1 MKKIILLVLAMVL
14 LVSTALAEDLSS
26 LTDEELKVLYDR
38 VACEM
43 AGRDLFSKVPD
54 DPDSELK
61 NRLYEFMSLW
71 YEQDIAGMVYYSTSD
86 WQAKQDNPQ
95 ASMYSILKNRR
106 PQYYEL
112 LSVSG
117 DPDAA
122 VRYAECNVNIDWNTG
137 KIPETYN
144 MLITMVLE
152 EDGLWHV
159 EPTSLETDKIPE
171 PTLVPELTPAP
182 EEAQD
187 ESLKMRLY
195 EFMCLWSENDIAG
208 MVKYCSS
215 EWAAQQED
223 PAMSLFGILKNRTP
237 IVYELVS
244 VSGSPADTTRSVACN
259 VEADLHTGKDYKTYE
274 YQISMVLENG
284 LWYVDPASIVANYT
298 SEPTLVPELTPAPD
312 GAAAGTAGDIID
324 AEIKNRLNEFI
335 LFWSANDCPSMVN
348 YCTSDWKSKQENPQ
362 ASLLAVLKNR
372 TAVSYKL
379 NALLKAPDNKSC
391 TASCNIEIDSN
402 IGKPHR
408 IYLYMISMVLEK
420 DGLWYVDPASLA
432 TNEIPESAPVPEQ
445 TPAPAAE
452 ITGDTILY
460 YNPEGGSKYHLD
472 PNCKTVNPKFLPL
485 QGTFRYSEVN
495 DPQYQELRTCHICLA
510 PERPSGDS
518 GELSPSDYTQKAW
531 AFTPEIYT
539 LIQNNPDSILNQ
551 SFCIKGMVQEVLSE
565 NPLTILINT
574 GDDGESLPVI
584 IESPDADKFHW
595 EKGCKYQIYGD
606 FVAVKDNM
614 PVLAARFSFTW

>member
-26 LTDEELKVLYDR
+26 LTDEELKALYDR

-43 AGRDLFSKVPD
+43 ADRDLFSKVPD
-54 DPDSELK
+54 DPDREIK
-61 NRLYEFMSLW
+61 NRLYEFMCLW
-71 YEQDIAGMVYYSTSD
+71 SENDIAGMVYYSTSD

-95 ASMYSILKNRR
+95 ASMYSILKNRK
-106 PQYYEL
+106 PLSYEYI
-112 LSVSG
+112 SVSG
-117 DPDAA
+117 DPEAS
-122 VRYAECNVNIDWNTG
+122 VRVAECKINIDWNTG
-137 KIPETYN
+137 KMPETYCMN
-144 MLITMVLE
+144 VTMVLE
-152 EDGLWHV
+152 EDGRWHV
-159 EPTSLETDKIPE
+159 DPTSLETDEIP
-171 PTLVPELTPAP
+171 
-182 EEAQD
+182 
-187 ESLKMRLY
+187 
-195 EFMCLWSENDIAG
+195 
-208 MVKYCSS
+208 
-215 EWAAQQED
+215 
-223 PAMSLFGILKNRTP
+223 
-237 IVYELVS
+237 
-244 VSGSPADTTRSVACN
+244 
-259 VEADLHTGKDYKTYE
+259 
-274 YQISMVLENG
+274 
-284 LWYVDPASIVANYT
+284 
-298 SEPTLVPELTPAPD
+298 EPTLVPELTPAPD
-312 GAAAGTAGDIID
+312 GAAAGTAGDTVD
-324 AEIKNRLNEFI
+324 AEIKKRLNEFI
-335 LFWSANDCPSMVN
+335 FFWATNDCPSMVN

-408 IYLYMISMVLEK
+408 IYLYLISMVLED

-432 TNEIPESAPVPEQ
+432 TNEIPEPTLVPEL
-445 TPAPAAE
+445 TPAPSAE

-472 PNCKTVNPKFLPL
+472 PYCKTVNPKFLPL

-539 LIQNNPDSILNQ
+539 VIQNNPDSILNQ
-551 SFCIKGMVQEVLSE
+551 SFYIKGLVQEVLSE
-565 NPLTILINT
+565 NPLTVIINA

>member
-1 MKKIILLVLAMVL
+1 MKKIILLVMAMIL
-14 LVSTALAEDLSS
+14 LVSSALAEDLPNM
-26 LTDEELKVLYDR
+26 TDEELLILYQQVSGELANRNLAPNELD
-38 VACEM
+38 E
-43 AGRDLFSKVPD
+43 P
-54 DPDSELK
+54 LK
-61 NRLYEFMSLW
+61 NRLFEFMSLW
-71 YEQDIAGMVYYSTSD
+71 YKQDIAGMVHYSTSD
-86 WQAKQDNPQ
+86 WLAKQENPQ
-95 ASMYSILKNRR
+95 LSMSEILKGRQ
-106 PQYYEL
+106 PIQYEL
-112 LSVSG
+112 ISVSG
-117 DPDAA
+117 DPWDS
-122 VRYAECNVNIDWNTG
+122 VRFADCDITINWNTG
-137 KIPETYN
+137 KPYKKYN
-144 MLITMVLE
+144 FKITMVLE

-159 EPTSLETDKIPE
+159 DPTSLVTNELPE
-171 PTLVPELTPAP
+171 GTLMPPELTPAP

-324 AEIKNRLNEFI
+324 AEVKNRLNEFI

-372 TAVSYKL
+372 TAVTYKL

-408 IYLYMISMVLEK
+408 IYLYMISMVLED

-472 PNCKTVNPKFLPL
+472 PNCKTVNPKFIPL

-531 AFTPEIYT
+531 AFTAELYAEILKNPESNT
-539 LIQNNPDSILNQ
+539 NQ
-551 SFCIKGMVQEVLSE
+551 PFCVKGMVQEVVSE
-565 NPLTILINT
+565 NPLTVVINT

-584 IESPDADKFHW
+584 IESPDADKIHW
-595 EKGCKYQIYGD
+595 EKGCKYRIYGD
-606 FVAVKDNM
+606 FVSVKDNM
-614 PVLAARFSFTW
+614 PVLNARFSFTW

>member
-1 MKKIILLVLAMVL
+1 MKKIILLILAMVL

-26 LTDEELKVLYDR
+26 LTDEELKALYDR

-54 DPDSELK
+54 DPDSEFK

-182 EEAQD
+182 
-187 ESLKMRLY
+187 
-195 EFMCLWSENDIAG
+195 
-208 MVKYCSS
+208 
-215 EWAAQQED
+215 
-223 PAMSLFGILKNRTP
+223 
-237 IVYELVS
+237 
-244 VSGSPADTTRSVACN
+244 
-259 VEADLHTGKDYKTYE
+259 
-274 YQISMVLENG
+274 
-284 LWYVDPASIVANYT
+284 
-298 SEPTLVPELTPAPD
+298 
-312 GAAAGTAGDIID
+312 
-324 AEIKNRLNEFI
+324 
-335 LFWSANDCPSMVN
+335 
-348 YCTSDWKSKQENPQ
+348 
-362 ASLLAVLKNR
+362 
-372 TAVSYKL
+372 
-379 NALLKAPDNKSC
+379 
-391 TASCNIEIDSN
+391 
-402 IGKPHR
+402 
-408 IYLYMISMVLEK
+408 
-420 DGLWYVDPASLA
+420 
-432 TNEIPESAPVPEQ
+432 
-445 TPAPAAE
+445 AAE

-472 PNCKTVNPKFLPL
+472 PYCKTVNPKFLPL

-539 LIQNNPDSILNQ
+539 VIQNNPDSILNQ
-551 SFCIKGMVQEVLSE
+551 SFCIKGIVQEVLSE
-565 NPLTILINT
+565 NPLTVIINT

>member
-26 LTDEELKVLYDR
+26 LTDEELKALYDR

-43 AGRDLFSKVPD
+43 ADRDLFSKVPD
-54 DPDSELK
+54 DPDREIK
-61 NRLYEFMSLW
+61 NRLYEFLTLW
-71 YEQDIAGMVYYSTSD
+71 SKQDMAGMVNYCTSD
-86 WQAKQDNPQ
+86 WKAKQDDPQ
-95 ASMYSILKNRR
+95 LSLFSILKNRR
-106 PQYYEL
+106 PLSYEYI
-112 LSVSG
+112 SISG
-117 DPDAA
+117 DPEAA
-122 VRYAECNVNIDWNTG
+122 VRVAECKINIDWNTG
-137 KIPETYN
+137 KIPETYCMN
-144 MLITMVLE
+144 VTMALE

-159 EPTSLETDKIPE
+159 DPTSLETDEIPE

-298 SEPTLVPELTPAPD
+298 SEPTLVPELTPALD
-312 GAAAGTAGDIID
+312 GAAAGTAGDTID
-324 AEIKNRLNEFI
+324 AEIKKRLNEFI
-335 LFWSANDCPSMVN
+335 FFWATNDCPSMVN

-372 TAVSYKL
+372 TVVTYEL

-408 IYLYMISMVLEK
+408 IYLYLISMVLED

-472 PNCKTVNPKFLPL
+472 PNCKTVNSKFIPL
-485 QGTFRYSEVN
+485 QGTFLYSEINEQHLDLKPCQV
-495 DPQYQELRTCHICLA
+495 CGA
-510 PERPSGDS
+510 PERTEKTSTV
-518 GELSPSDYTQKAW
+518 LSPEEYTQKAW
-531 AFTPEIYT
+531 AFSPEIYT
-539 LIQNNPDSILNQ
+539 VIQNNPDSILNQ
-551 SFCIKGMVQEVLSE
+551 SFYIKGLVQEVLSE
-565 NPLTILINT
+565 NPLTVIINA

>member
-1 MKKIILLVLAMVL
+1 MKKIILLILAMVL

-26 LTDEELKVLYDR
+26 LTDEELKALYDR

-43 AGRDLFSKVPD
+43 AGRDLFSKAPD
-54 DPDSELK
+54 DPDGELK

-117 DPDAA
+117 NPDAA

-152 EDGLWHV
+152 EDGLWHID
-159 EPTSLETDKIPE
+159 PSGLATDEIPE
-171 PTLVPELTPAP
+171 ATLVPELTPVP
-182 EEAQD
+182 EGTAGD
-187 ESLKMRLY
+187 TVDADIKSRLNDFMSL
-195 EFMCLWSENDIAG
+195 WHENDIAG
-208 MVKYCSS
+208 
-215 EWAAQQED
+215 
-223 PAMSLFGILKNRTP
+223 L
-237 IVYELVS
+237 
-244 VSGSPADTTRSVACN
+244 
-259 VEADLHTGKDYKTYE
+259 
-274 YQISMVLENG
+274 
-284 LWYVDPASIVANYT
+284 ANYC
-298 SEPTLVPELTPAPD
+298 A
-312 GAAAGTAGDIID
+312 
-324 AEIKNRLNEFI
+324 
-335 LFWSANDCPSMVN
+335 
-348 YCTSDWKSKQENPQ
+348 SDWKAKQENPQ
-362 ASLLAVLKNR
+362 HSIFAILKNR
-372 TAVSYKL
+372 TAVTYKL

-432 TNEIPESAPVPEQ
+432 TNEIPEPTLVPEQ

-460 YNPEGGSKYHLD
+460 YNPEGGSQYHLD
-472 PNCKTVNPKFLPL
+472 PNCKTVNPKFIPL
-485 QGTFRYSEVN
+485 QGTFRYSDLNLDHPDLKPCQV
-495 DPQYQELRTCHICLA
+495 CGA

-539 LIQNNPDSILNQ
+539 VIQNNPDSILNQ

-565 NPLTILINT
+565 NPLTVMINT

>member
-1 MKKIILLVLAMVL
+1 MKKIILLILAMVL

-26 LTDEELKVLYDR
+26 LTDEELKALYDR

-43 AGRDLFSKVPD
+43 AGRDLFSKAPD
-54 DPDSELK
+54 DPDGELK

-284 LWYVDPASIVANYT
+284 LWYVDPAS
-298 SEPTLVPELTPAPD
+298 
-312 GAAAGTAGDIID
+312 
-324 AEIKNRLNEFI
+324 
-335 LFWSANDCPSMVN
+335 
-348 YCTSDWKSKQENPQ
+348 
-362 ASLLAVLKNR
+362 
-372 TAVSYKL
+372 
-379 NALLKAPDNKSC
+379 
-391 TASCNIEIDSN
+391 
-402 IGKPHR
+402 
-408 IYLYMISMVLEK
+408 
-420 DGLWYVDPASLA
+420 LA

-539 LIQNNPDSILNQ
+539 VIQNNPDSILNQ

>member
-26 LTDEELKVLYDR
+26 LTDEELKALYDR

-43 AGRDLFSKVPD
+43 ADRDLFSKVPD
-54 DPDSELK
+54 DPDREIK
-61 NRLYEFMSLW
+61 NRLYEFLTLW
-71 YEQDIAGMVYYSTSD
+71 SKQDMAGMVNYCTSD
-86 WQAKQDNPQ
+86 WKAKQDDPQ
-95 ASMYSILKNRR
+95 LSLFSILKNRR
-106 PQYYEL
+106 PLSYEYI
-112 LSVSG
+112 SISG
-117 DPDAA
+117 DPEAA
-122 VRYAECNVNIDWNTG
+122 VRVAECKINIDWNTG
-137 KIPETYN
+137 KIPETYCMN
-144 MLITMVLE
+144 VTMALE

-159 EPTSLETDKIPE
+159 DPTSLETDEIPE

-298 SEPTLVPELTPAPD
+298 SEPTLVPELTPALD
-312 GAAAGTAGDIID
+312 GAAAGTAGDTID
-324 AEIKNRLNEFI
+324 AEIKKRLNEFI
-335 LFWSANDCPSMVN
+335 FFWATNDCPSMVN

-372 TAVSYKL
+372 TVVTYEL

-408 IYLYMISMVLEK
+408 IYLYLISMVLED
-420 DGLWYVDPASLA
+420 DGLWYVDPVSLT
-432 TNEIPESAPVPEQ
+432 TNDNTESAPVPEQ

-472 PNCKTVNPKFLPL
+472 PYCKTVNSKFIPL
-485 QGTFRYSEVN
+485 QGAFLYSEINEQHLDLKPCQV
-495 DPQYQELRTCHICLA
+495 CGA
-510 PERPSGDS
+510 PERTEKTSTV
-518 GELSPSDYTQKAW
+518 LSPEEYTQKAW
-531 AFTPEIYT
+531 AFSPEIYT
-539 LIQNNPDSILNQ
+539 VIQNNPDSILNQ
-551 SFCIKGMVQEVLSE
+551 SFYIKGLVQEVLSE
-565 NPLTILINT
+565 NPLTVIINA

>member
-1 MKKIILLVLAMVL
+1 MKKIILLILAMVL

-26 LTDEELKVLYDR
+26 LTDEELKALYDR

-171 PTLVPELTPAP
+171 PTLVPELTP
-182 EEAQD
+182 
-187 ESLKMRLY
+187 
-195 EFMCLWSENDIAG
+195 
-208 MVKYCSS
+208 
-215 EWAAQQED
+215 
-223 PAMSLFGILKNRTP
+223 
-237 IVYELVS
+237 
-244 VSGSPADTTRSVACN
+244 
-259 VEADLHTGKDYKTYE
+259 
-274 YQISMVLENG
+274 
-284 LWYVDPASIVANYT
+284 
-298 SEPTLVPELTPAPD
+298 VPE
-312 GAAAGTAGDIID
+312 GTAGDIID

-372 TAVSYKL
+372 TAVTYKL

-472 PNCKTVNPKFLPL
+472 PYCKTVNPKFLPL

-539 LIQNNPDSILNQ
+539 VIQNNPDSILNQ

>member
-1 MKKIILLVLAMVL
+1 
-14 LVSTALAEDLSS
+14 
-26 LTDEELKVLYDR
+26 
-38 VACEM
+38 
-43 AGRDLFSKVPD
+43 
-54 DPDSELK
+54 
-61 NRLYEFMSLW
+61 
-71 YEQDIAGMVYYSTSD
+71 
-86 WQAKQDNPQ
+86 
-95 ASMYSILKNRR
+95 
-106 PQYYEL
+106 
-112 LSVSG
+112 
-117 DPDAA
+117 
-122 VRYAECNVNIDWNTG
+122 
-137 KIPETYN
+137 
-144 MLITMVLE
+144 
-152 EDGLWHV
+152 
-159 EPTSLETDKIPE
+159 
-171 PTLVPELTPAP
+171 
-182 EEAQD
+182 
-187 ESLKMRLY
+187 
-195 EFMCLWSENDIAG
+195 
-208 MVKYCSS
+208 
-215 EWAAQQED
+215 
-223 PAMSLFGILKNRTP
+223 MSLFGILKNRTP

-372 TAVSYKL
+372 TAVTYKL

-408 IYLYMISMVLEK
+408 IYLYMISMVLED

-539 LIQNNPDSILNQ
+539 VKLDVDGQQCIAILKEAQ
-551 SFCIKGMVQEVLSE
+551 
-565 NPLTILINT
+565 
-574 GDDGESLPVI
+574 
-584 IESPDADKFHW
+584 FHP
-595 EKGCKYQIYGD
+595 
-606 FVAVKDNM
+606 VKDN
-614 PVLAARFSFTW
+614 VLHVDFYQITDEKPIVMEVPIKLNGLAEGVKAGGKLSASVRKLKVKAVHTAIPERLDIDVTHLQLGKTIKVGELNFEGLELVTSPSVVVCQVKMTRNARSAASTEEAEA